1 MELTY
6 FQDLRTLKLQNRL
19 HLFVKDAGN
28 PITECSRI
36 PALLDSGAEEN
47 CVSEEVAKKYGEVKK
62 TAQGTLLTADG
73 KSMEILGNV
82 KLKVGWLNSRLK
94 LQDAK
99 IPFHVVRNLQDDMV
113 LSERTICRHKLRDVA
128 ASTLDPVTTLVR
140 GANVCPIKLS
150 RRSKCKA
157 EEERKELT
165 QKRAQNAAREERE
178 ALKRK
183 LERTQLATAISSI
196 NTTSTSSIST
206 GTTANSQ
213 ANASGPTT
221 PATSVSPSPQSN
233 RKP

>member
-1 MELTY
+1 MKLTH
-6 FQDLRTLKLQNRL
+6 FQDLQALKLQNRVY
-19 HLFVKDAGN
+19 LFVKDA
-28 PITECSRI
+28 TECSRI
-36 PALLDSGAEEN
+36 SALLDSGAEEN
-47 CVSEEVAKKYGEVKK
+47 CVSEEVANGCGAEKK

-82 KLKVGWLNSRLK
+82 KLKVGWLNPQLK
-94 LQDAK
+94 FQDAK

-113 LSERTICRHKLRDVA
+113 LSERTVCRHKLRDVA
-128 ASTLDPVTTLVR
+128 ASTLDPVTTLER

-165 QKRAQNAAREERE
+165 QKRAQNAAREEKE

-183 LERTQLATAISSI
+183 LERTQLATAVS
-196 NTTSTSSIST
+196 STSNMST
-206 GTTANSQ
+206 GSAANSE